1 MTITEKKSKI
11 IESGRKAKI
20 LRSRFRGKQGTEA
33 LELLKEMGFYNKSTY
48 VHGDPY
54 GTALNEGCRQMV
66 LKILEYV
73 NMDDAEID
81 KQVEEKIRK
90 YKDE

>member
-1 MTITEKKSKI
+1 
-11 IESGRKAKI
+11 
-20 LRSRFRGKQGTEA
+20 
-33 LELLKEMGFYNKSTY
+33 
-48 VHGDPY
+48 
-54 GTALNEGCRQMV
+54 MV

-81 KQVEEKIRK
+81 RQVEEKIRK